1 MLLSSRCQ
9 ELTTKT
15 MEASSYALYRTCV
28 VCRLGNTKRSW
39 SESVHVQTKQ
49 KESCRAAIF
58 GSARET
64 SRSPAVS
71 SVPVPCRRRSG
82 QSLTMQK
89 HYHCDWLGM

>member
-15 MEASSYALYRTCV
+15 TEVSSYALYRKCV

-39 SESVHVQTKQ
+39 SEGVQSLTKR
-49 KESCRAAIF
+49 KKSCAAATF

-71 SVPVPCRRRSG
+71 FVPMPCRRRSG